1 MTFLVSI
8 APTFSDFLCWLLQTD
23 DALSN
28 LELEYE
34 LQKQIT
40 SAAKKLSQDKSVS
53 KYVRKQRRQSLH
65 RAQAKVTTTHHLNKY
80 IESNKFYW
88 QMSKEFGLKFSH
100 LDSPLLM
107 IHTTKNVIVNI
118 RQSAELVNCVK
129 QNLIRLS

>member
-1 MTFLVSI
+1 M
-8 APTFSDFLCWLLQTD
+8 CWLLQTD

-65 RAQAKVTTTHHLNKY
+65 RAQAKVTTHTHMYSLHNVFNL
-80 IESNKFYW
+80 
-88 QMSKEFGLKFSH
+88 QMSKRIWYKLYNI
-100 LDSPLLM
+100 DSPHLM
-107 IHTTKNVIVNI
+107 IQK
-118 RQSAELVNCVK
+118 K
-129 QNLIRLS
+129 M